1 MTDEAQVLG
10 TGEFVSGT
18 RTSGLARRVVSIDDV
33 LELLDDPGLG
43 EMILLTDSASAT
55 AIMPLLTEVRG
66 VICSAGGRT
75 SHLATVSRELG
86 LSCVVG
92 TSFAGDAD
100 LDGRRV
106 VIAEDGKVLTG
117 EGSA

>member
-1 MTDEAQVLG
+1 MSSQPAEVLG
-10 TGEFVSGT
+10 EGELVSGNG
-18 RTSGLARRVVSIDDV
+18 TSGVARRVVSIDDV
-33 LELLDDPGLG
+33 LELLNAPDLG

-86 LSCVVG
+86 LSCVMGVTFTG
-92 TSFAGDAD
+92 GHDI
-100 LDGRRV
+100 DGRSV
-106 VIAEDGKVLTG
+106 VISDDGKVLSG
-117 EGSA
+117 EA

>member
-1 MTDEAQVLG
+1 VTDQGAVLG
-10 TGEFVSGT
+10 EGELVSGKS
-18 RTSGLARRVVSIDDV
+18 TSGVARRVVTIDDV

-55 AIMPLLTEVRG
+55 AIMPLLPEVRG

-92 TSFAGDAD
+92 TSFPGEVDV
-100 LDGRRV
+100 DGRRV
-106 VIAEDGKVLTG
+106 VIADDGKVMSG
-117 EGSA
+117 EG

>member
-1 MTDEAQVLG
+1 MTEQGEVLG
-10 TGEFVSGT
+10 EGEFVSGT
-18 RTSGLARRVVSIDDV
+18 GTSGVARRIVSIDDV
-33 LELLDDPGLG
+33 LELLDNPDLG

-92 TSFAGDAD
+92 TSFTGDAD
-100 LDGRRV
+100 IDRRRV
-106 VIAEDGKVLTG
+106 VIADDGKVLSG
-117 EGSA
+117 ES

>member
-1 MTDEAQVLG
+1 VTQQAEVLG
-10 TGEFVSGT
+10 EGELVSGKSA
-18 RTSGLARRVVSIDDV
+18 SGVARRVVSIADV
-33 LELLDDPGLG
+33 LELLDNPDLG

-55 AIMPLLTEVRG
+55 AIMPLLPEVRG

-92 TSFAGDAD
+92 TSFAGEVDV
-100 LDGRRV
+100 DGRRV
-106 VIAEDGKVLTG
+106 VIADDGKVLSG
-117 EGSA
+117 EG

>member
-1 MTDEAQVLG
+1 MTEQGEVLG
-10 TGEFVSGT
+10 EGELVSGKSA
-18 RTSGLARRVVSIDDV
+18 SGVARRVVSIDDV
-33 LELLDDPGLG
+33 LGLLDDPGLSDV
-43 EMILLTDSASAT
+43 ILLTNSASAT

-92 TSFAGDAD
+92 TSFADEAD
-100 LDGRRV
+100 IDGRRV
-106 VIAEDGKVLTG
+106 VIADDGKVLSG
-117 EGSA
+117 EG

>member
-1 MTDEAQVLG
+1 MTEQGEVLG
-10 TGEFVSGT
+10 EGELVSGKSA
-18 RTSGLARRVVSIDDV
+18 SGVARRVVSIDDV
-33 LELLDDPGLG
+33 LGLLDDPGLG
-43 EMILLTDSASAT
+43 DVIVLTNSASAT

-92 TSFAGDAD
+92 TAFAGEAD
-100 LDGRRV
+100 IDGRRV
-106 VIAEDGKVLTG
+106 VIADDGKVLSG
-117 EGSA
+117 EG

>member
-1 MTDEAQVLG
+1 MTDQEEVLG
-10 TGEFVSGT
+10 EGDLVSGKST
-18 RTSGLARRVVSIDDV
+18 AGVARRVVSIEDV
-33 LELLDDPGLG
+33 LELLSAPDLG
-43 EMILLTDSASAT
+43 EMILLTESASAT

-66 VICSAGGRT
+66 VICTAGGRT

-92 TSFAGDAD
+92 AAFTGGGD

-106 VIAEDGKVLTG
+106 VIAEDGRVLSG
-117 EGSA
+117 EG